1 MITTL
6 FGYCADLAE
15 FWIATFSSYESK
27 HDQNITS
34 SCVDKKS
41 LPGTYTIFFADS
53 YIHEVDKNKSKI
65 GITITP
71 SKNKIDGLE
80 YIPS

>member
-41 LPGTYTIFFADS
+41 LPGTYIIFFAEFC
-53 YIHEVDKNKSKI
+53 IHEVDKTESEI
-65 GITITP
+65 GGTITP
-71 SKNKIDGLE
+71 SKIKLM
-80 YIPS
+80 S